1 MKPMARI
8 VVASRSEDSRS
19 KLSAL
24 LTSSGFQVFRC
35 CCSGSELRRALG
47 ESEDCVVVMVGLM
60 PDCMPDD
67 LLWDYRESVQIL
79 LIARQPALDNVESPE
94 IFRLTLPASG
104 QAVIGAVEML
114 SQLHRMRLPRRTGES
129 RELVD
134 RAKAML
140 MKQKNLTEPEAHRT
154 MQQYAMNH
162 GMKMAEFARRILEQS
177 EEGCDVLQS
186 EN

>member
-94 IFRLTLPASG
+94 IFRLTLPTSG
-104 QAVIGAVEML
+104 QTILGALEML
-114 SQLHRMRLPRRTGES
+114 NQLHRRQMPRRTGADK
-129 RELVD
+129 ELVEE
-134 RAKAML
+134 AKSIL
-140 MKQKNLTEPEAHRT
+140 MKQLHITEPEAHHLL
-154 MQQYAMNH
+154 QKQAMDH
-162 GMKMAEFARRILEQS
+162 GMKMTEYAGRIVKR
-177 EEGCDVLQS
+177 GP
-186 EN
+186 

>member
-35 CCSGSELRRALG
+35 CSSGSELRRALS
-47 ESEDCVVVMVGLM
+47 ESEDCVVVMGGLM
-60 PDCMPDD
+60 PDCVPDD
-67 LLWDYRESVQIL
+67 LLWDYRNSVQIL
-79 LIARQPALDNVESPE
+79 LIARQNVLDNVESPE

-114 SQLHRMRLPRRTGES
+114 SQLHRMRLPHRNGES
-129 RELVD
+129 RELVE
-134 RAKAML
+134 RAKAVL
-140 MKQKNLTEPEAHRT
+140 MKRKSLTEPEAHRA

-162 GMKMAEFARRILEQS
+162 GMKMAEFAAQILKKA
-177 EEGCDVLQS
+177 EE
-186 EN
+186 